1 MESDNEYIIALSTIE
16 KEDPKIASI
25 FTWSDSINIQSLFLQ
40 PHTILFMPL
49 LCMGFMSSEK
59 LTSMF

>member
-25 FTWSDSINIQSLFLQ
+25 FTWSDSINIRSLFLQ
-40 PHTILFMPL
+40 PHAILFTPL
-49 LCMGFMSSEK
+49 LM
-59 LTSMF
+59 